1 MKLLCCFLEAGA
13 GSALC
18 LQAVPDAVGVAGGPG
33 AVLAVPLLS
42 ANPDFCPNASSSG
55 LLSLAAWFAGP
66 ASAKRGFRVAGGCP
80 STGRTGLAFVAV
92 TPVPL
97 LCGGWGGGHKVSWW
111 CGSCWRPVPR
121 CDPCSLAQLQQT
133 PTRHNTG
140 RERRCTRPPGH
151 VGAAFSSSSNSCRP
165 GPHGRVDTAGAQ
177 GRREDEEAVT
187 GRAGRPQNSW
197 LLHRCSQWPAR
208 RPRQRAHRRP

>member
-55 LLSLAAWFAGP
+55 SLSLAAWFAGP

-80 STGRTGLAFVAV
+80 SPGRTGLAFVAV

-97 LCGGWGGGHKVSWW
+97 LCGGWGGWSQGILVVRLLLEACPTLRSLQSRPAPADTHKAQHRQGTTLHQAPRP
-111 CGSCWRPVPR
+111 CGSCIQQ
-121 CDPCSLAQLQQT
+121 QLKQL
-133 PTRHNTG
+133 PPWAARKSRYSRSTG
-140 RERRCTRPPGH
+140 
-151 VGAAFSSSSNSCRP
+151 
-165 GPHGRVDTAGAQ
+165 
-177 GRREDEEAVT
+177 EA
-187 GRAGRPQNSW
+187 
-197 LLHRCSQWPAR
+197 
-208 RPRQRAHRRP
+208 